1 MTKQTSTVWISRIFE
16 EVIPF
21 IPYLVRSRRK
31 RRQAECKNILNKKNF
46 AEYRE
51 LSEQQILC
59 RLTEER
65 LRASAMDE
73 KTFKL
78 SLSLSV
84 GLTFLGLAATL
95 LIKAIGY
102 VTVQIILTSFIGL
115 GVLYVLIAGS
125 VAVGALRTLPSYG
138 YGTGFLLQHQRQPQ
152 ECLLAEALARQ
163 ETMNII
169 RHLRNE
175 TAYQALRNGLL
186 LLVVGILV
194 FLISFAYQL
203 FYPVQGFTL

>member
-1 MTKQTSTVWISRIFE
+1 MTKQTSIVWISRIFE

-102 VTVQIILTSFIGL
+102 ATVQIILTSFIGPWRAL
-115 GVLYVLIAGS
+115 RSYCWLCSGRRATHATLIWIWYGFLVAAPEAATGVLISRGP
-125 VAVGALRTLPSYG
+125 RE
-138 YGTGFLLQHQRQPQ
+138 TGNHEYYSSSP
-152 ECLLAEALARQ
+152 
-163 ETMNII
+163 
-169 RHLRNE
+169 
-175 TAYQALRNGLL
+175 
-186 LLVVGILV
+186 
-194 FLISFAYQL
+194 
-203 FYPVQGFTL
+203 